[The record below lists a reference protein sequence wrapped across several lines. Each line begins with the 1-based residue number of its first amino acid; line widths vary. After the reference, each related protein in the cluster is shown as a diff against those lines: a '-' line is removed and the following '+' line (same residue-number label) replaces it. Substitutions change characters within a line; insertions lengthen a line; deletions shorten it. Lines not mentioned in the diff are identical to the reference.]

1 MVSETP
7 TAIITDERIVTATD
21 GATVTIARFRAGK
34 FRLGLHVGSGDPPTG
49 HATIPAD
56 NGDVVSA
63 TERPGLLGAFNGGF
77 RTSTATGG
85 FEVAGQVL
93 RPLTAGLASVATDAN
108 GTPTVGV
115 WGQGVPTAGSS
126 VVDVR
131 QNLPPLVTGGAASP
145 SINVVSSWG
154 ATIGGRARVARS
166 ALGDDSTG
174 DLLYAGSSSAL
185 PVDLAD
191 ALVAVGATTAME
203 LDINPE
209 WVQLDLAATP
219 GGPLAAAV
227 PGQSRPADQ
236 YLSGWTRDFF
246 TVVARP

>member
-1 MVSETP
+1 M
-7 TAIITDERIVTATD
+7 
-21 GATVTIARFRAGK
+21 TIARFRAGK
-34 FRLGLHVGSGDPPTG
+34 FRLELHVGSGDPPVG
-49 HATIPAD
+49 HATIPAG
-56 NGDVVSA
+56 NGDVVSS
-63 TERPGLLGAFNGGF
+63 TERPGLLAAFNGGF

-108 GTPTVGV
+108 GTPSVGI
-115 WGQGVPTAGSS
+115 WDQGLPTAGSA

-131 QNLPPLVTGGAASP
+131 QNLPPLISGGAPSP
-145 SINVVSSWG
+145 SVNAVSSWG

-166 ALGDDSTG
+166 ALGEDSAG
-174 DLLYAGSSSAL
+174 DLLFAGSNSAL

-191 ALVAVGATTAME
+191 GLITAGTSTAME
-203 LDINPE
+203 LDINPA